1 MYATPAPP
9 RSPEA
14 EAARLTF
21 LARYDV
27 GTRKTYSVAL
37 DRLFAWSADY
47 GVAPLECTRAHL
59 ELFSH
64 HLSDVEQLKNSTVYG
79 YLSVC
84 AIFFRVAVADGRID
98 RDPTVMLRKPK
109 VYYDDDR
116 LGGLSRHDLE
126 KLILHAADRDPI
138 RAALVVLMGV
148 MGLRVSEACGV
159 RVEDFDGYER
169 GHRVLRIVGKGGKP
183 ATMPLPPLVFRVL
196 DRAIGDR
203 TSGYL
208 ITTRTGRQATRHD
221 AYRWIATLGRQ
232 CGLGDIHPHQLRHS
246 ALTAVLD
253 AGASLRD
260 AQAFGRWSSSR
271 MVERYDRNRN
281 NLDRHAS
288 YLIAAHLSGIAG
300 ALDAA

>member
-1 MYATPAPP
+1 MFKAIPRRTPDT
-9 RSPEA
+9 

-21 LARYDV
+21 LARYDA
-27 GTRKTYSVAL
+27 GTAKTYAVAL
-37 DRLFAWSADY
+37 DRFFDWCDTQDLD
-47 GVAPLECTRAHL
+47 PLAATRAHL

-64 HLSDVEQLKNSTVYG
+64 WLTDDEQLKNSTAYG
-79 YLSVC
+79 YLSVVSIWFKL
-84 AIFFRVAVADGRID
+84 ALADGRITH
-98 RDPTVMLRKPK
+98 DPTVMLRRPK

-116 LGGLSRHDLE
+116 LRGLSRHDLE
-126 KLILHAADRDPI
+126 KLILHAAERSPQ

-148 MGLRVSEACGV
+148 MGLRVSEALSV
-159 RVEDFDGYER
+159 RIEDFTGFER
-169 GHRVLRIVGKGGKP
+169 GHRVLRLVGKGGKP

-203 TSGYL
+203 TEGFL
-208 ITTRTGRQATRHD
+208 ITTRTGRQASRHD

-232 CGLGDIHPHQLRHS
+232 CGLGDLHPHMLRHS

-253 AGASLRD
+253 AGATLRD

-271 MVERYDRNRN
+271 MVERYDRNRH

-288 YLIAAHLSGIAG
+288 YLIASHLSGIAG